1 VAEARSE
8 ERLAEIRKTAQQR
21 DYQHLVVLGDCD
33 RGCPA
38 CAVDD
43 LLAEVDRLDTQAAYM
58 REQMEQMDQVI
69 EERKAQTVVYRA
81 LAEEHQKRGDKLAA
95 RLVEAG
101 ETRLEF
107 GYRFPG
113 TDGDP
118 DVQGYDDEATA
129 RRLANHGDTVMR
141 RHVGDWGVLPN
152 A

>member
-8 ERLAEIRKTAQQR
+8 ERLAEIRRTAQQR

-33 RGCPA
+33 RDCPA

-43 LLAEVDRLDTQAAYM
+43 LLAEVNRLDTQAAYM
-58 REQMEQMDQVI
+58 REQIEQLAQVNG
-69 EERKAQTVVYRA
+69 ERKVQTVVYRA
-81 LAEEHQKRGDKLAA
+81 LAEEHQKRGDKLSAQ
-95 RLVEAG
+95 LVEVG

-129 RRLANHGDTVMR
+129 RRIANHGDTVMCR
-141 RHVGDWGVLPN
+141 RVGDWEALPD